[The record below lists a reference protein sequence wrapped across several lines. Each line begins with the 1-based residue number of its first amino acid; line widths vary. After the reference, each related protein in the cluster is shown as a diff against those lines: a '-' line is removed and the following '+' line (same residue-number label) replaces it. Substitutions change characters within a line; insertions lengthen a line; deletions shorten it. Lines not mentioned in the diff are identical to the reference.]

1 MAGSLNQRAQIG
13 TELNEKSGL
22 PAFPP
27 SCCIP
32 AVSAA
37 YSQKIQ
43 NGARAKLCNVAAMP
57 NPPPFDVWPYHRPGS
72 AVVFPRDE
80 GWHRLLP
87 GRIANPAL
95 NEMEWVYLNAHV
107 TEQGGAGRTFS
118 VFGAYFTQGVRFLVV
133 RVFDAQDRY
142 LASHTGSAWGLLRAS
157 PEKLDLTFRHGG
169 GSDSWKTDSDANGN
183 PVPFSS
189 RLEALDDAGH
199 FSVSLAL
206 KNQKR
211 PYEAGGKGYLPFGRR
226 GAFYY
231 YSLTRV
237 AVSGTLELE
246 KPGGGRETVAVSG
259 TGWFDHQWG
268 PFYVTPIRNK
278 NLEQY
283 EWMSVQL
290 DSGDELL
297 LTTVW
302 EANGA
307 TPSLPA
313 YGGAGL
319 IRANGT
325 FDKLV
330 GAERWKR
337 TKFWRSPE
345 QHAIYAAEWS
355 FDAPEWGTSLTIR
368 PRYHDQLT
376 PLVDAPPPNLLG
388 VMSRLFEGW
397 ANWLAE
403 FWEGTC
409 RVTGTFAGQ
418 PASGLA
424 FAELVKRYEDP
435 EFHIRLARSEPNL
448 TVLEWRV
455 ANPDEQ
461 VPLRFR
467 FFLERED
474 GTPIVDQAGL
484 DIPVMVL
491 DDPALPKNEP
501 LIARVV
507 ASSLDGSLAGTDT
520 LTVTLR

>member
-1 MAGSLNQRAQIG
+1 
-13 TELNEKSGL
+13 
-22 PAFPP
+22 
-27 SCCIP
+27 
-32 AVSAA
+32 
-37 YSQKIQ
+37 
-43 NGARAKLCNVAAMP
+43 MP
-57 NPPPFDVWPYHRPGS
+57 NPPWNVWPYHRPGS
-72 AVVFPRDE
+72 AVSFPRDA

-87 GRIANPAL
+87 GRIANPSL
-95 NEMEWVYLNAHV
+95 SEMEWVYLNAHV
-107 TEQGGAGRTFS
+107 KEQGGAGREFS
-118 VFGAYFTQGVRFLVV
+118 VFAAYFTQGLRFMVV
-133 RVFDAQDRY
+133 RAFDAQNR
-142 LASHTGSAWGLLRAS
+142 LLGAWTGTAWGLLRAS
-157 PEKLDLTFRHGG
+157 PALLDLGFKHGG
-169 GSDSWKTDSDANGN
+169 GADTWKTRMDANGA
-183 PVPFSS
+183 PLAFASD
-189 RLEALDDAGH
+189 LDATDDAGQ
-199 FSVSLAL
+199 FAIRLAL
-206 KNQKR
+206 DNTKT

-231 YSLTRV
+231 YSLTRLSV
-237 AVSGTLELE
+237 TGTLELE
-246 KPGGGRETVAVSG
+246 RPGGARESVSVAGV
-259 TGWFDHQWG
+259 GWYDHQWG
-268 PFYVTPIRNK
+268 PFYVTPIRNR

-307 TPSLPA
+307 TPGLPA
-313 YGGAGL
+313 FGGAGL

-337 TKFWRSPE
+337 TKFWRSPV
-345 QHAIYAAEWS
+345 QHAVYGAGWTFE
-355 FDAPEWGTSLTIR
+355 APEWNTQLSIV

-388 VMSRLFEGW
+388 AMSRLFEGF
-397 ANWLAE
+397 ANWLGE

-409 RVTGTFAGQ
+409 LVSGTFDGQPVTGH
-418 PASGLA
+418 A

-435 EFHIRLARSEPNL
+435 EFHIRLARNDPNL

-455 ANPDEQ
+455 ENPDEQ
-461 VPLRFR
+461 VPLTFR
-467 FFLERED
+467 FFLEKED
-474 GTPIVDQAGL
+474 GTPIVDQDGL

-507 ASSLDGSLAGTDT
+507 AKSVDGTLSGTATATIT
-520 LTVTLR
+520 LH

>member
-1 MAGSLNQRAQIG
+1 MQ
-13 TELNEKSGL
+13 
-22 PAFPP
+22 
-27 SCCIP
+27 
-32 AVSAA
+32 
-37 YSQKIQ
+37 
-43 NGARAKLCNVAAMP
+43 
-57 NPPPFDVWPYHRPGS
+57 
-72 AVVFPRDE
+72 FPRDD

-95 NEMEWVYLNAHV
+95 SEMEWVYLNAHV
-107 TEQGGAGRTFS
+107 EEVGGAGRRFS
-118 VFGAYFTQGVRFLVV
+118 VFVAYFTQGLRFLVV
-133 RVFDAQDRY
+133 RAFDASDRFI
-142 LASHTGSAWGLLRAS
+142 ADWTGTAWGLLRAS
-157 PEKLDLTFRHGG
+157 PEHLDLSFKHGG
-169 GSDSWKTDSDANGN
+169 GTDHWVTPRDAAGAL
-183 PVPFSS
+183 VPFAGE
-189 RLEALDDAGH
+189 LDAKDDAGH
-199 FSVSLAL
+199 FSVKLTS
-206 KNQKR
+206 KNKKR

-231 YSLTRV
+231 YSLTRLEV
-237 AVSGTLELE
+237 IGTLELE
-246 KPGGGRETVAVSG
+246 TPAGGRETVSVKG
-259 TGWFDHQWG
+259 VGWYDHQWG
-268 PFYVTPIRNK
+268 PFYVTPIRNRS
-278 NLEQY
+278 LEQY

-319 IRANGT
+319 IRADGT

-337 TKFWRSPE
+337 TRFWRSPE
-345 QHAIYAAEWS
+345 QHAVYSAGWT
-355 FDAPEWGTSLTIR
+355 FDAPEWGTSLTIA

-388 VMSRLFEGW
+388 AMSRLFEGW
-397 ANWLAE
+397 ANWLGE

-409 RVTGTFAGQ
+409 RVSGTFAGQ
-418 PASGLA
+418 PATGYA

-435 EFHIRLARSEPNL
+435 EFHIRIARNEAAL

-455 ANPDEQ
+455 ENPDEQ
-461 VPLRFR
+461 VPLMYR
-467 FFLERED
+467 FFLERAD
-474 GTPIVDQAGL
+474 GTPLLDQDGL

-491 DDPALPKNEP
+491 DDPSLPKGEQ

-507 ASSLDGSLAGTDT
+507 AKSLDAALSGTASISIELA
-520 LTVTLR
+520 